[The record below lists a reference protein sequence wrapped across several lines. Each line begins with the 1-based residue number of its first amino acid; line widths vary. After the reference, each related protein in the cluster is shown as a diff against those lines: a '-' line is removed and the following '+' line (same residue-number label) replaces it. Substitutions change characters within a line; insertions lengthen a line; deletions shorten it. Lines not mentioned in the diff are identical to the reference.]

1 MPKIDDV
8 ARQAG
13 VSVTTVSRVL
23 NNRGYISEE
32 TREKVYRVMKE
43 LDYQPNEMARALFRR
58 KSNMIGLIIPDVSHP
73 FFSEMTYHLEY
84 YADKA
89 GYKLLLCN
97 SNRDVRKE
105 SNYMDM
111 LKKNKVDAIITG
123 SSLLEV
129 EHYLNLNLPIVSLD
143 REVADDIPVVSSDNE
158 MGGRLATQLLLEKN
172 CKQPAFLY
180 RGIGGPH
187 HVALL
192 ANGRAQGY
200 EEVMRSA
207 GLEPIHLQLDA
218 SAKEEQE
225 IQEEIMRFLEEHPAV
240 DGIFASSDVIA
251 AEALQASRQAGKRV
265 PEDMR
270 IIGYDDVK
278 IASLLSPRLSSVS
291 QPIQAMA
298 ERIIELVVKQIKGE
312 EFSSTNL
319 FPVQLVERETT

>member
-105 SNYMDM
+105 SKYMDM

-129 EHYLNLNLPIVSLD
+129 QHYLNLSLPIVSLD

>member
-1 MPKIDDV
+1 M
-8 ARQAG
+8 
-13 VSVTTVSRVL
+13 
-23 NNRGYISEE
+23 
-32 TREKVYRVMKE
+32 
-43 LDYQPNEMARALFRR
+43 
-58 KSNMIGLIIPDVSHP
+58 
-73 FFSEMTYHLEY
+73 
-84 YADKA
+84 
-89 GYKLLLCN
+89 
-97 SNRDVRKE
+97 
-105 SNYMDM
+105 
-111 LKKNKVDAIITG
+111 
-123 SSLLEV
+123 
-129 EHYLNLNLPIVSLD
+129 
-143 REVADDIPVVSSDNE
+143 
-158 MGGRLATQLLLEKN
+158 LEKN

-225 IQEEIMRFLEEHPAV
+225 IQEEIMRFLEQHPAV

>member
-8 ARQAG
+8 AKKAG

-23 NNRGYISEE
+23 NNRGYISEG

-43 LDYQPNEMARALFRR
+43 LDYQPNEMARALFRK

-84 YADKA
+84 YADKS

-97 SNRDVRKE
+97 SNRDVGKE
-105 SNYMDM
+105 SKYIDM

-143 REVADDIPVVSSDNE
+143 REVAKDIPVVSSDNA
-158 MGGRLATQLLLEKN
+158 MGGRLATQLLLDKN

-200 EEVMRSA
+200 EEVMRNA
-207 GLEPIHLQLDA
+207 GLDPIHLQLDA
-218 SAKEEQE
+218 SARDEQE
-225 IQEEIMRFLEEHPAV
+225 IQQEIIQFLHQHSAV

-251 AEALQASRQAGKRV
+251 AEALQASRHAGRHV
-265 PEDMR
+265 PEDMK
-270 IIGYDDVK
+270 IVGYDDVK
-278 IASLLSPRLSSVS
+278 IASLLSPRLSSVR
-291 QPIQAMA
+291 QPVNQMA
-298 ERIIELVVKQIKGE
+298 ERIIELVVQQIKGE
-312 EFSSTNL
+312 EIPSTNL
-319 FPVQLVERETT
+319 FPVQLIERETT

>member
-105 SNYMDM
+105 SKYMDM

-158 MGGRLATQLLLEKN
+158 MGGRLATQLLLEKH

-312 EFSSTNL
+312 EISGTNL